1 MKRTLTFS
9 LLLAMATFAVGQSPT
24 VVEKSGSSA
33 AKPKTGSQATS
44 ASGKPSP
51 AGVKVVAVPAQKTSG
66 ATAKPAAVP
75 VQAGAAKPVLV
86 SATKSNAASAAKAAP
101 TGKSAPAKAVS
112 VQPVAK
118 TTSSKSETKA
128 TATPAVKAMA
138 NPAAKAT
145 ATPAAKVVPASASK
159 DPFSGKK
166 KLEAVQVKT
175 VSAAPAKTSTKT
187 GEGSGEATP
196 PVVRK
201 IGAAGRRDPFVSPV
215 VSMSAVGSG
224 CSSGKRCLSIEQ
236 ISLRGVVRSDTGMIA
251 VVVNALDKAYFL
263 RENDPVFNGFV
274 EKITVDSIVFKQTF
288 HDKLGKPLTR
298 DVTKTITRP
307 AA

>member
-1 MKRTLTFS
+1 MKRIKTL
-9 LLLAMATFAVGQSPT
+9 LLCLAMATLAAGQTPT

-33 AKPKTGSQATS
+33 AKPKTGPQATS
-44 ASGKPSP
+44 MNRKPSP
-51 AGVKVVAVPAQKTSG
+51 AGVKVVAAPSQKTSG
-66 ATAKPAAVP
+66 STAKPASVP
-75 VQAGAAKPVLV
+75 VQAGAAKPVV
-86 SATKSNAASAAKAAP
+86 VSAAKSNVASPAKAAQ
-101 TGKSAPAKAVS
+101 TTTKAPAKAVS
-112 VQPVAK
+112 VQSVAAMTTSGKSQAK
-118 TTSSKSETKA
+118 TAAVS
-128 TATPAVKAMA
+128 TAK
-138 NPAAKAT
+138 PAANT
-145 ATPAAKVVPASASK
+145 AAKVAPASSAK

-166 KLEAVQVKT
+166 KVDAVQVKT
-175 VSAAPAKTSTKT
+175 VSAAPAKTAAK
-187 GEGSGEATP
+187 SGAASADAAP
-196 PVVRK
+196 PAPRK

-274 EKITVDSIVFKQTF
+274 EKITADSIVFKQTF